1 MNCWKTC
8 ICFYFNTWFLLCVCL
23 SSFGS
28 RTIPPHLHASGFDKH
43 YGVKS
48 QNRKLYYLLGKD
60 TFTVRKMLQSLAF
73 SYFETCSVYW
83 PGLYE
88 TG

>member
-1 MNCWKTC
+1 MC
-8 ICFYFNTWFLLCVCL
+8 ICL

-28 RTIPPHLHASGFDKH
+28 RMPPPHASGFDKY

-48 QNRKLYYLLGKD
+48 QYRKLYYLLGKD
-60 TFTVRKMLQSLAF
+60 SFTVRKMLQSLAF

-83 PGLYE
+83 LDLYE